1 MGGLYSYDS
10 ESTSFRPL
18 LSNLQLSD
26 IFQVLMVFRRRGSV
40 DLKGESGKREVGDR
54 GTKPLTQVKVGS

>member
-26 IFQVLMVFRRRGSV
+26 IFQVLMVFRRGSV